1 MVSNFIVQA
10 LRRDPIT
17 IYGDGSQTRSFC
29 YVDDLIEALMALMD
43 SPEGMTGPINF
54 GNPEEYTILE
64 LAQYIVKL
72 THSKSEII
80 RRNLPQDDPERRKPD
95 ISLANTTLGWSPKV
109 NLEQGLTKAID
120 YFESLLRS
128 SLKEE
133 R

>member
-1 MVSNFIVQA
+1 
-10 LRRDPIT
+10 
-17 IYGDGSQTRSFC
+17 
-29 YVDDLIEALMALMD
+29 MALMD